1 MATHLFNLNGVSS
14 KQVTRLVWAE
24 IRADDVFGRSAQL
37 AYYFFL
43 ALFPFLICVI
53 ASLSVFGTADR
64 GRAVLFAVLARLLP
78 GPAFQLISN
87 TFGEMLRASGP
98 LKMSL
103 GIAASL
109 VSASFGMSAVMD
121 TLNAAYKVK
130 ETRSLVKQ
138 YAVAIGLTIGIV
150 TLLVI
155 ALAAVVVGDK
165 IADAIASGPTAAALC
180 KIFQWPLAIAVL
192 LLAFALTYY
201 FAPNLGD
208 RQWHWVTPG
217 SLLGILLLLAM
228 SLGLR
233 VYIHY
238 LGTYTVAYGSLG
250 GVIILLLCFYLSGL
264 AVLSGGALNGVL
276 KNIARSAPRATKVLA
291 DRDGT
296 SAPQRIRTI
305 R

>member
-1 MATHLFNLNGVSS
+1 MATRWFNSGGVPPR
-14 KQVTRLVWAE
+14 QVASLVWAE
-24 IRADDVFGRSAQL
+24 IRADEVFGRSAQL

-53 ASLSVFGTADR
+53 ASLSVFGSADS
-64 GRAVLFAVLARLLP
+64 GRAVLFGFLARFLP
-78 GPAFQLISN
+78 RAAFQLITT
-87 TFGEMLRASGP
+87 TFGEIIQASGA

-130 ETRSLVKQ
+130 ETRSLAKQ

-150 TLLVI
+150 ILLVV

-165 IADAIASGPTAAALC
+165 IADEISSGPIAAMLC
-180 KIFQWPLAIAVL
+180 RIFQLPLAVVVL
-192 LLAFALTYY
+192 LLAFALTYH
-201 FAPNLGD
+201 FGPNVTD
-208 RQWHWVTPG
+208 RKWHWVTPG
-217 SLLGILLLLAM
+217 ALLGILLLLLM

-233 VYIHY
+233 VYLHY
-238 LGTYTVAYGSLG
+238 LGTYTVTYGSLG
-250 GVIILLLCFYLSGL
+250 GVIILLLCFYLSGF

-276 KNIARSAPRATKVLA
+276 ETLTRQNPRLK
-291 DRDGT
+291 
-296 SAPQRIRTI
+296 IRAG
-305 R
+305 RG